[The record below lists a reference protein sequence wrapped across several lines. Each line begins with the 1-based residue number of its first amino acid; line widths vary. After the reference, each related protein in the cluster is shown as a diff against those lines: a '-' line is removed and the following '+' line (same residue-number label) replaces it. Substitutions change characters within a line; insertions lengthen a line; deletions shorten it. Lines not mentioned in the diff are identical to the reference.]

1 MPDAIDS
8 IIRSLSSAKNILIT
22 THVKPD
28 GDALGSAAALQLGLK
43 SRGIASTVLL
53 LSRLPNKYS
62 FVFNENAIDFVTGE
76 PTLPDRNWFDSFDRF
91 ACVDTGTFSQLPGL
105 GAIVPSLTVE
115 KIVIDH
121 HKTQESWSNL
131 LWQDVT
137 AAAAG
142 EMIETLLQRW
152 DIPITPAIAN
162 CLFVAIASDTGW
174 FQFSNTTPR
183 TLRLV
188 ADLMEHGVDSDALY
202 QHLYQNERAE
212 RLLLQQRAMGSL
224 RFDAEKRIA
233 SMVIRATDFA
243 ETGAYVPD
251 TENLINLPL
260 QVASVQASVLLV
272 EQPEGGPIR
281 VSFRSKGQVDVAH
294 FAQQFGGGGH
304 ARASGAK
311 IDASVDDARETVVA
325 KLGTLLGEQ

>member
-1 MPDAIDS
+1 MSDPIAAI
-8 IIRSLSSAKNILIT
+8 IESLSSAKNVLIT

-43 SRGIASTVLL
+43 ARGIGSTVLL

-62 FVFNENAIDFVTGE
+62 FVFNENGIDFAVGE
-76 PTLPDRNWFDSFDRF
+76 PALPARGWFDAFDRF
-91 ACVDTGTFSQLPGL
+91 VCVDTGTFSQLPGL
-105 GAIVPSLTVE
+105 ETVVPALRVP

-121 HKTQESWSNL
+121 HKTQEAWSDL
-131 LWQDVT
+131 LWQDIT
-137 AAAAG
+137 ASAAG

-152 DIPITPAIAN
+152 SIPITPAIAN

-188 ADLMEHGVDSDALY
+188 ATLMEHGVNSDALY
-202 QHLYQNERAE
+202 QHLYQNERPE

-224 RFDAEKRIA
+224 RFDAEKKVA
-233 SMVIRATDFA
+233 SMVIRKTDFT
-243 ETGAYVPD
+243 EIGASVTD

-260 QVASVQASVLLV
+260 QVASVQASVLFV
-272 EQPEGGPIR
+272 EPPEGGPIR
-281 VSFRSKGQVDVAH
+281 ISFRSKGRIDVAT

-311 IDASVDDARETVVA
+311 FNGAVDDAQARVISELIKAIGV
-325 KLGTLLGEQ
+325 

>member
-1 MPDAIDS
+1 MSDPIAS
-8 IIRSLSSAKNILIT
+8 IIDSLSSAKNVLIT

-43 SRGIASTVLL
+43 ARGIASTVLL

-62 FVFNENAIDFVTGE
+62 FVFKDNGIDYAVAE
-76 PTLPDRNWFDSFDRF
+76 PALPEPSWFETFDRF
-91 ACVDTGTFSQLPGL
+91 VCVDTGTFSQLPGL
-105 GAIVPSLTVE
+105 EQIVPSLRVP

-121 HKTQESWSNL
+121 HKTQESWSDL
-131 LWQDVT
+131 LWQDTT
-137 AAAAG
+137 ASAAG

-152 DIPITPAIAN
+152 DIEITPAIAN

-188 ADLMEHGVDSDALY
+188 ATLMEHGVNSDALY

-212 RLLLQQRAMGSL
+212 RLLLQQRAMMSL
-224 RFDAEKRIA
+224 RFDADRKIA
-233 SMVIRATDFA
+233 SMIIRKSDFA

-251 TENLINLPL
+251 TENLINIPL
-260 QVASVQASVLLV
+260 QVASVQASVLFV

-281 VSFRSKGQVDVAH
+281 ISFRSKGGIDVAT

-311 IDASVDDARETVVA
+311 LDATLDKAREQVVS
-325 KLGTLLGEQ
+325 KLVEAMK